1 MAAGMLIDTF
11 ACVCSY
17 ICRSNDIQNIVL
29 YMYSAFNA
37 YIVKKARESLVSDI
51 PVGDWKI
58 ANLFYRFYR
67 FFYRFDLCL
76 LYFWFNTI
84 HKHSVILHP
93 LMSTVRMP
101 HQALQRVNFKFLVQV
116 ARLNI

>member
-1 MAAGMLIDTF
+1 MLL
-11 ACVCSY
+11 Y
-17 ICRSNDIQNIVL
+17 RSNDIQNIVL

-84 HKHSVILHP
+84 HKHSVIMQSL
-93 LMSTVRMP
+93 TVCS
-101 HQALQRVNFKFLVQV
+101 LFECLIKLCTVSFLSF
-116 ARLNI
+116 